1 MAIYH
6 LSVKTVSR
14 SSGRSAVAAAAYRS
28 GEKLTDY
35 TTGEVKDYTRKG
47 GVLGKRIIT
56 PIQNFNISRE
66 QLWNMAEQAEKRKN
80 STVAREI
87 EVALPAELSADER
100 EKLVTL
106 FCHSLAQKHQVAV
119 DYAIHEPSR
128 KGDERNYHAHILMT
142 TRRLTEDGK
151 LGEKTREWDDKKQGA
166 ETVKYWRENWA
177 YFSNM
182 LLEKYGEK
190 IDNRTLEEQGVDRE
204 PTKHKGVI
212 ATAMERKGTLQSDE
226 ELFNPSGLWHSEQEL
241 SIYWDG
247 RIEQEKYDDEILTL
261 ESQGWDLIVKKGKL
275 EEEEKLTKNTLTRA
289 LQDKHF
295 DIRLIAMTH
304 PRMKPEWLQK
314 VIEKH
319 PDKTT
324 VQAAKT
330 ALASGIYDPN
340 KEIPLM
346 AVLMVKL
353 PKLADL
359 KQKIRVCQNDIG
371 DLEEKIN
378 QIEKTKK
385 ELNDSKEEWNNLNN
399 KKKAMEAERTMFNT
413 LKRKIGLSKS
423 QYNAEPLAPIEGTME
438 NLAKRYYSCKEILT
452 NEEIMKQH
460 KDRQSSLKEKIT
472 ELEKSQREYNQLLS
486 EFNKFENRQALQGYL
501 NYAATVGNYKTDFI
515 QHLKDLDIKIDSN
528 QTWQLYQEYRRSQP
542 DYEPPSKSHDKGHG
556 MSR

>member
-14 SSGRSAVAAAAYRS
+14 SSGQSAVAAAAYRS

-66 QLWNMAEQAEKRKN
+66 ELWNMAEQAEKRKN

-142 TRRLTEDGK
+142 TRRLNQDGT

-190 IDNRTLEEQGVDRE
+190 IDSRTLKEQGVDRE

-241 SIYWDG
+241 SIYLDG
-247 RIEQEKYDDEILTL
+247 RIEKEKYDDEILTL
-261 ESQGWDLIVKKGKL
+261 EKECRDL
-275 EEEEKLTKNTLTRA
+275 
-289 LQDKHF
+289 
-295 DIRLIAMTH
+295 MT
-304 PRMKPEWLQK
+304 
-314 VIEKH
+314 
-319 PDKTT
+319 
-324 VQAAKT
+324 
-330 ALASGIYDPN
+330 
-340 KEIPLM
+340 
-346 AVLMVKL
+346 
-353 PKLADL
+353 
-359 KQKIRVCQNDIG
+359 
-371 DLEEKIN
+371 
-378 QIEKTKK
+378 
-385 ELNDSKEEWNNLNN
+385 
-399 KKKAMEAERTMFNT
+399 
-413 LKRKIGLSKS
+413 
-423 QYNAEPLAPIEGTME
+423 
-438 NLAKRYYSCKEILT
+438 
-452 NEEIMKQH
+452 
-460 KDRQSSLKEKIT
+460 DRR
-472 ELEKSQREYNQLLS
+472 ELEKPKWTESDLLAKAQASLQNRLQERERERLIQEHMERQR
-486 EFNKFENRQALQGYL
+486 
-501 NYAATVGNYKTDFI
+501 
-515 QHLKDLDIKIDSN
+515 
-528 QTWQLYQEYRRSQP
+528 QEQERAKKEDR
-542 DYEPPSKSHDKGHG
+542 GF
-556 MSR
+556 SR